1 MSYINNTLQSYSVSN
16 FALDRA
22 SLYSVPGNMIAN
34 AHFCIL
40 YGCNRE
46 INELI
51 AILRAQI

>member
-46 INELI
+46 TMNL
-51 AILRAQI
+51 